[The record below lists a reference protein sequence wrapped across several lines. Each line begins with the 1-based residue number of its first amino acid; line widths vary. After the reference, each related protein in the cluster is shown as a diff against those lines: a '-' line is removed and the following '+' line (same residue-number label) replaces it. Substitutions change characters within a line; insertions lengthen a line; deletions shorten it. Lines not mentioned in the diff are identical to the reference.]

1 MNERSKGVNEM
12 EDKHIKVLMI
22 EDNPRDAR
30 LIREMLSEVRGALFD
45 LKCADQLSTG
55 LERLAAGGVDV
66 LLLDLILPDS
76 QGLNTF
82 AKAYAQ
88 APEIP
93 IVVLTGLDD
102 ETLAVKAVR
111 EGAQDYLVKGQVDG
125 NLLERS
131 MRYAIERK
139 WAEEALRR
147 SEQKFKDLTET
158 TTDWMWEVDAQGVYT
173 YASPK
178 IKELLGYEVSEVLGK
193 IPFDLMP
200 NEEAE
205 KIGKFFNEKVINKE
219 SFYGLENVNRHKD
232 GHLVVVETSGIP
244 IFDERG
250 QLKGYRGIDR
260 DITERKRAEEQI
272 NASLREKEVL
282 LREIHHRVK
291 NNLQIISTL
300 LYLQSGYIKDKEA
313 FEMFNESINRI
324 KSMALIHEKLYQF
337 TDLGKIDV
345 AEYIRE
351 LAADLSSSYGVKTDG
366 IKLETHV
373 REVLLTINTAIP
385 CGLITNEL
393 VSNSLKH
400 AFPDAKKGKIRIDLF
415 LDSDYMFTL
424 IVSDN
429 GVGFPK
435 DLDFRNTETLGLQL
449 VMTLVKQLKGTIELD
464 RSGGTE
470 FKITFAE
477 LKYKERK

>member
-1 MNERSKGVNEM
+1 M
-12 EDKHIKVLMI
+12 EDKHTKVLMI

-55 LERLAAGGVDV
+55 LERLTAGGVDV

-82 AKAYAQ
+82 TKAYAQ

-139 WAEEALRR
+139 
-147 SEQKFKDLTET
+147 
-158 TTDWMWEVDAQGVYT
+158 
-173 YASPK
+173 
-178 IKELLGYEVSEVLGK
+178 
-193 IPFDLMP
+193 
-200 NEEAE
+200 
-205 KIGKFFNEKVINKE
+205 
-219 SFYGLENVNRHKD
+219 
-232 GHLVVVETSGIP
+232 
-244 IFDERG
+244 
-250 QLKGYRGIDR
+250 
-260 DITERKRAEEQI
+260 RAEEQI
-272 NASLREKEVL
+272 KASLREKEVL

-300 LYLQSGYIKDKEA
+300 LYLQSGYIKDKQA

-351 LAADLSSSYGVKTDG
+351 LAADLFHSYGVKTDG

-373 REVLLTINTAIP
+373 REVLLSINTAIP
-385 CGLITNEL
+385 CGLIINEL
-393 VSNSLKH
+393 VSNSLRH
-400 AFPDAKKGKIRIDLF
+400 ALPDAKKGKIYIDLS
-415 LDSDYMFTL
+415 LDSDNMFTL

-464 RSGGTE
+464 RSGGTA

-477 LKYKERK
+477 QKYKK